1 MSKNRHNIGEKVM
14 VTVTSVTKYGAFVK
28 LSNNET
34 GLIHISEISDSFI
47 VDIGTILKVNTTVEA
62 LIIGN
67 GLKPH
72 TYKLSLKKIS
82 RRTRQKTAVNKP
94 LTRKEF
100 NREKINAISFEPVK
114 NALQKQIEDEYSH
127 FIKGD

>member
-1 MSKNRHNIGEKVM
+1 MDRNKHNIGEKVM

-28 LSNNET
+28 LNDDET
-34 GLIHISEISDSFI
+34 GLIHISEISDSYI
-47 VDIGTILKVNTTVEA
+47 VDIDTILKVNTMVEA
-62 LIIGN
+62 LIIGD

-100 NREKINAISFEPVK
+100 NKEKINAIPFEPVK
-114 NALQKQIEDEYSH
+114 NALQKQIEDEYKK
-127 FIKGD
+127 FKKGE